1 MEKEVYTIADLREML
16 GGISYCAGA
25 RKMREVKSV
34 SDRLHIRGLIH
45 KLDWA
50 DYLNFRAGIEK
61 DSNSLPKSLS

>member
-25 RKMREVKSV
+25 RKMREVKSI
-34 SDRLHIRGLIH
+34 SDRLHIKGIIH
-45 KLDWA
+45 KLDWL

-61 DSNSLPKSLS
+61 DSNNLHESLS